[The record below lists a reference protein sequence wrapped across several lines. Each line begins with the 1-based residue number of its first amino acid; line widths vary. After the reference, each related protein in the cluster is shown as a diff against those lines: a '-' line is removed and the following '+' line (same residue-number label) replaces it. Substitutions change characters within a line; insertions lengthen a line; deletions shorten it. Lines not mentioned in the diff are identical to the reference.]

1 MMIKV
6 CGMRESDNIRQIE
19 KLGIDMM
26 GFIFYPPSSRFVAE
40 KPDYL
45 PQKAKRVGV
54 FVDAPTDF
62 VYIRAKKFN
71 LDLIQLHG
79 NESPDYCTEI
89 KTLLPQIKIIKAF
102 SIANQE
108 DPKKTHNYQTVADYF
123 LFDTP
128 TKLKGGSG
136 QTFNHKLLDLYDGNT
151 PFLLSGG
158 LSLENQEETLKINHP
173 MLVGYDLN
181 SRFETQPA
189 LKDPLKIKLYI
200 NRLKQQ
206 STI

>member
-1 MMIKV
+1 
-6 CGMRESDNIRQIE
+6 
-19 KLGIDMM
+19 DMM
-26 GFIFYPPSSRFVAE
+26 GFIFYPPSSRYVAE
-40 KPDYL
+40 KPDFL

-62 VYIRAKKFN
+62 IYIRAKNFN
-71 LDLIQLHG
+71 LNLLQLHG
-79 NESPDYCTEI
+79 NESPDCCAKL
-89 KTLLPQIKIIKAF
+89 KTLLPHIKIIKTF
-102 SIANQE
+102 SIASRE
-108 DPKKTHNYQTVADYF
+108 DLEKTHNFKAVADYF

-136 QTFNHKLLDLYDGNT
+136 QTFNHKLLEQYEGET

-158 LSLENQEETLKINHP
+158 LSLENQEETLRIKHP
-173 MLVGYDLN
+173 MLAGYDLN

-200 NRLKQQ
+200 NRIKQT
-206 STI
+206 TI